1 MDGRQL
7 SAPRAVRGAF
17 AALALLGA
25 GCRTQAT
32 QERERI
38 ADSVVAAEQAAAPS
52 AAAAIQWARVD
63 EVPHL
68 RFEGATAVVRDT
80 VYLIGGVG
88 AGDTLS
94 AIRTVDRLDQVGRR
108 WSLGPEL
115 PSAVSHVQAAVIGDS
130 TIWIAGGFLGRHGGP
145 PTAEVW
151 RLDRRLGR
159 WVPGPSLPE
168 ARGGG
173 ALVAIGDTL
182 YYAGGWGNRSGHR
195 SGRAVAVVAAGDR
208 VAVAYC
214 DADSSWRCGRSGA

>member
-1 MDGRQL
+1 M
-7 SAPRAVRGAF
+7 
-17 AALALLGA
+17 
-25 GCRTQAT
+25 
-32 QERERI
+32 
-38 ADSVVAAEQAAAPS
+38 
-52 AAAAIQWARVD
+52 
-63 EVPHL
+63 PHL
-68 RFEGATAVVRDT
+68 RLEGATAVVRDT

-88 AGDTLS
+88 AADTLS
-94 AIRTVDRLDQVGRR
+94 AIRTVDRLDQVGRN

-173 ALVAIGDTL
+173 ALVALGDTL
-182 YYAGGWGNRSGHR
+182 YYAGGWGTDRVIDRGEVWQLLPRGTAWRSRTAMPIPRGDAA
-195 SGRAVAVVAAGDR
+195 AVAHDGRLILLGGHQSHDR
-208 VAVAYC
+208 TPVDLADTWAY
-214 DADSSWRCGRSGA
+214 DPRTDRWS